1 MKHKNKR
8 PAPIIPQK
16 QFIDLIEEKGL
27 DDFTTINF
35 KCLKYVSG
43 NISMTELF
51 YIVMTVAL
59 FRPQW
64 IMEFGTFNGRTTL
77 NMAINSPNSDIVTVD
92 LPRNKKNRTKFPLE
106 DKGNLNSLDETG
118 YVGNKSKLWQG
129 QDPSIVKRIT
139 QVWEDTAKLKFGFYK
154 DKFDFLFID
163 ASHTYENCKNDS
175 YNGHKIIKKKGIIYW
190 HDYNGWPGVTEALNE
205 YYIEQGKPDDMF
217 WFNDTS
223 IVGRFF

>member
-1 MKHKNKR
+1 MVDR
-8 PAPIIPQK
+8 LAPIIPRK
-16 QFIDLIEEKGL
+16 NFIELIEEKDL

-59 FRPQW
+59 FKPKM
-64 IMEFGTFNGRTTL
+64 IMEFGTYNGRTTL
-77 NMAINSPNSDIVTVD
+77 NMAINVFNSHIITVD

-106 DKGNLNSLDETG
+106 SKGLQRGLDETG

-129 QDPSIVKRIT
+129 QEPIIVNKIT
-139 QVWEDTAKLKFGFYK
+139 QIWEDTARLKFDKYK
-154 DKFDFLFID
+154 NKVDFLFID
-163 ASHTYENCKNDS
+163 ASHSYENCKNDTLNS
-175 YNGHKIIKKKGIIYW
+175 HKIIKKHGIIYW
-190 HDYNGWPGVTEALNE
+190 HDYAGWPGVTQALNE
-205 YYIEQGKPDDMF
+205 YYIDQGKPENMF

>member
-1 MKHKNKR
+1 MKTNKIE
-8 PAPIIPQK
+8 PIIPRK
-16 QFIDLIEEKGL
+16 QFMDLIEEKGL

-51 YIVMTVAL
+51 YIVMAVSL
-59 FRPQW
+59 FRPKW

-77 NMAINSPNSDIVTVD
+77 NMAINCDANIVTVD
-92 LPRNKKNRTKFPLE
+92 LPRNKKHRTKFPLE
-106 DKGNLNSLDETG
+106 DKGNQRGLDESG
-118 YVGNKSKLWQG
+118 YVGNKAKLWKG
-129 QDPSIVKRIT
+129 QDSEIVNRIT
-139 QVWEDTAKLKFGFYK
+139 QVWEDSAKLKFGFYK
-154 DKFDFLFID
+154 NKFDFLFID

-175 YNGHKIIKKKGIIYW
+175 YNGHKIIKKNGIIFW
-190 HDYNGWPGVTEALNE
+190 HDYGGWPGVIEALNE
-205 YYIEQGKPDDMF
+205 YYIEQGKPKEMY